1 MRAVIVSD
9 IHGSSYYA
17 NRLRTIILKENPDM
31 FIVLGDLYYHRPRND
46 LSEDHNPMEVAN
58 VLNGFKNII
67 YVVKGNCDSEIDEM
81 ISEFRF
87 YDDLVLDINGKKVFC
102 THGDKFNMDNFPKQ
116 NFDIMAYG
124 HFHVGFIEKDNEHIF
139 INPGSI
145 SLPMNGS
152 KNSYILI
159 DESGIYLKD
168 IEGTLI
174 ENFKF

>member
-81 ISEFRF
+81 IS
-87 YDDLVLDINGKKVFC
+87 INNRK
-102 THGDKFNMDNFPKQ
+102 
-116 NFDIMAYG
+116 
-124 HFHVGFIEKDNEHIF
+124 IEKYKE
-139 INPGSI
+139 
-145 SLPMNGS
+145 LYES
-152 KNSYILI
+152 KC
-159 DESGIYLKD
+159 KD
-168 IEGTLI
+168 YFNIV
-174 ENFKF
+174 